1 MSLAQPMTF
10 PQSVCTCR
18 GSRAAMVCIELE
30 TAPVLSIVCGA
41 IGKRSLFKPN
51 AHTFLRDAFGRTA
64 EISACRLSY
73 VELMADL
80 EESK

>member
-30 TAPVLSIVCGA
+30 TALVLSIVCGA
-41 IGKRSLFKPN
+41 TGKAGRCSNQIRTRSFAMHSGEPLKYLH
-51 AHTFLRDAFGRTA
+51 AD
-64 EISACRLSY
+64 CRALS
-73 VELMADL
+73 
-80 EESK
+80 